1 MVQTKLFKLLNTN
14 FKSFKGAF
22 VKKLLLFLILFPLL
36 FSPAFAV
43 IEKDSIFIYAVT
55 TRGEGLVAEL
65 TLEIEPG
72 EGKIWSAVSPLVGT
86 STQNAERTAVQ
97 VSREFFS
104 NVNSYDFKFT
114 ISSVASVVEG
124 PSAGAA
130 MTLLTVSMLTD
141 RHIPSTVSITGTI
154 NEDGSIGPVGGVFE
168 KTKEASETGVE
179 LFLIPRGEAIQT
191 VRLPEGV
198 RSVNLLEYAP
208 ATWGLTVA
216 EVSTID
222 DAISLAFSD
231 IATIDV
237 NTTAAG
243 AIPDFVPEKISVPSH
258 LGSFKLLVTNY
269 LKETRQVAE
278 EARTAMSS
286 TLLEDAEVT
295 SFLLSVLND
304 SEQTLSQAEILD
316 EQNYLYSAAN
326 FGFLARVNAI
336 IVREIANTPSIL
348 EKDSTAFDLR
358 LLELQRELN
367 TFENELSGNIPK
379 EGAEWFGSAQ
389 QRFTYSRITVE
400 RLLSEQAVIIGGDE
414 GDEVRLSLEKLQ
426 DYAFAVAWLDVSKAF
441 YTLSLESSGLV
452 GRSQDFENSMDSL
465 IDEATTGLNEI
476 ESQEENER
484 MDIRRRLESA
494 IIEKEKNWLEASW
507 FDAASAKALV
517 EAEADI
523 EGKDHG
529 DLTKL
534 LQAKILE
541 VENKIADSNVN
552 VGWAVLFLDHAKYFL
567 ASANYYNERD
577 LTISSNNNLR
587 SGLSLAY
594 LSDEL
599 FDASVV
605 VLATYAEAPI
615 VEENGKM
622 IQQKDPENELFLIG
636 ALVFFLAFSFILLIV
651 LISYISSSRHKFSLR
666 KEIPRIQKLLK
677 AADEKFYQ
685 GKIDATTHA
694 NLHDKY
700 LGELSFLET
709 ERKEKASHVLA
720 VDDYSAEISSHK
732 ERIHSLKRH
741 FKEGVISKDEFLL
754 RSRDYI
760 GKISLM
766 KKEMQE
772 EMNAILK
779 QKQHLKNLDLNKVVS
794 KKSRL
799 PVLVKK
805 RALTVLPKKKTNLVL
820 KKPGKF
826 AVKKSLK
833 TKLKKSS
840 KKN

>member
-1 MVQTKLFKLLNTN
+1 
-14 FKSFKGAF
+14 
-22 VKKLLLFLILFPLL
+22 VKKLLLLLTLFSLL
-36 FSPAFAV
+36 FSPVFAV

-55 TRGEGLVAEL
+55 TQGEGLVAEL

-97 VSREFFS
+97 VSREYFTEVD
-104 NVNSYDFKFT
+104 NYDFKFT
-114 ISSVASVVEG
+114 ISSIASVVEG

-130 MTLLTVSMLTD
+130 MTLLTISMLTD
-141 RHIPSTVSITGTI
+141 RPIPDSVSITGTI
-154 NEDGSIGPVGGVFE
+154 NEDGSIGSVGGVFE
-168 KTKEASETGVE
+168 KTREASETGVK

-231 IATIDV
+231 IETIDV

-243 AIPDFVPEKISVPSH
+243 AIPDFVPDKIRVPSH

-269 LKETRQVAE
+269 LEETRQIAN

-286 TLLEDAEVT
+286 TLLEDPEVT

-379 EGAEWFGSAQ
+379 EGAEWHASAQ
-389 QRFTYSRITVE
+389 QRFTYSRVTVQ
-400 RLLSEQAVIIGGDE
+400 RLLTEQEIIIGGDD

-426 DYAFAVAWLDVSKAF
+426 DYAFAVAWLDVSKDF
-441 YTLSLESSGLV
+441 YALSLESSGLV
-452 GRSQDFENSMDSL
+452 RRSQDLENSMDSL
-465 IDEATTGLNEI
+465 IEQATNGLIEI
-476 ESQEENER
+476 EAREGNER
-484 MDIRRRLESA
+484 SDIRRRLECA

-517 EAEADI
+517 EVESDI

-529 DLTKL
+529 DLTRL
-534 LQAKILE
+534 LENKILE
-541 VENKIADSNVN
+541 VESKIADSNVN
-552 VGWAVLFLDHAKYFL
+552 VGWAVLFLDHAKYFH
-567 ASANYYNERD
+567 ASAIYYNERD

-599 FDASVV
+599 FDASIV
-605 VLATYAEAPI
+605 VLTTYADVPI
-615 VEENGKM
+615 VEENGEIIK
-622 IQQKDPENELFLIG
+622 QKAAENELFLIG
-636 ALVFFLAFSFILLIV
+636 AVLFFFVFSLILLLV
-651 LISYISSSRHKFSLR
+651 LIGYISSSRNKLSLR

-677 AADEKFYQ
+677 DADEKFYN
-685 GKIDATTHA
+685 GRIDAATHA

-700 LGELSFLET
+700 LGELSFLEA

-732 ERIHSLKRH
+732 ERMYALRRH
-741 FKEGVISKDEFLL
+741 FKEGIISKDEFLL
-754 RSRDYI
+754 KSRDYI

-772 EMNAILK
+772 EMDAILK
-779 QKQHLKNLDLNKVVS
+779 QKQHLKNLDLDKVVS

-799 PVLVKK
+799 PVIMKK
-805 RALTVLPKKKTNLVL
+805 RALTVLSKKMVKPVL

-826 AVKKSLK
+826 AVKKKPKK
-833 TKLKKSS
+833 TS